1 MSTQT
6 TNAKPQKHSQRA
18 HALLS
23 ASGASRWLNCTPSA
37 KLEEEFG
44 DKSVSSSYAAE
55 GTLAHELA
63 ELYLRKDVLENISD
77 EDFER
82 SLEDIMANEL
92 FNDEMLEVVPI
103 YTDYCEDQYI
113 EAKKNNEYAIIEIEQ
128 KLDLTEYVPESFG
141 TADTIII
148 SDGLMEVIDLKY
160 GKGIPVYADW
170 NKQLM
175 LYALGALRKYDT
187 MYDINE
193 VLVTICQPRINNI
206 SSWQISVEELLRWAE
221 EYLVP
226 TAELAFNGEG
236 ELNAGDWCRFC
247 AVRNRCRKL
256 YEQQL
261 EIAKH
266 EFAEPQLLSDDEIA
280 DIVQRTPKL
289 IEWANSIAE
298 YANKKA
304 IEENKQWPG
313 LKLVEGRS
321 RRKWIDE
328 DKALEIIFEQF
339 PELDE
344 ADVTTTKINGITA
357 IEKLVGRKKFI
368 EKLKDVVVT
377 TQGKPTLVPLQDK
390 RPAMGIQQ
398 AQLDFSNN
406 E

>member
-1 MSTQT
+1 MQVTSP
-6 TNAKPQKHSQRA
+6 KPQKHSQRA

-37 KLEEEFG
+37 KLEDEYG
-44 DKSVSSSYAAE
+44 DKTTSPYAAE

-77 EDFER
+77 ADFEK
-82 SLEDIMANEL
+82 SLEEIMANEL
-92 FNDEMLEVVPI
+92 FNDEMLEVVPT
-103 YTDYCEDQYI
+103 YTDYCEDQFI
-113 EAKKNNEYAIIEIEQ
+113 EAKNNNDFAIIEIEQ
-128 KLDLTEYVPESFG
+128 ILDLTEYVPESFG
-141 TADTIII
+141 TADTVII
-148 SDGLMEVIDLKY
+148 SDGIMEVIDLKY

-187 MYDINE
+187 MYDIDE
-193 VLVTICQPRINNI
+193 VRVTIVQPRINNI
-206 SSWQISVEELLRWAE
+206 SSWQISVEELLKWAE
-221 EYLVP
+221 EDLRP
-226 TAELAFNGEG
+226 TADKAFHGEG

-247 AVRNRCRKL
+247 GVRNQCKKL
-256 YEQQL
+256 YEQQF

-266 EFAEPQLLSDDEIA
+266 EFAEPQLLSDNDIA

-289 IEWANSIAE
+289 VEWANSVAE
-298 YANKKA
+298 YAKKKA

-328 DKALEIIFEQF
+328 DKALETIFEQF

-357 IEKLVGRKKFI
+357 IEKLVGKKKFF

-377 TQGKPTLVPLQDK
+377 PQGNPTLVPLQDK
-390 RPAMGIQQ
+390 RPAIGVQQ
-398 AQLDFSNN
+398 AQLDFSD

>member
-1 MSTQT
+1 MSMQT

-44 DKSVSSSYAAE
+44 DKSTSSQYAAE

-304 IEENKQWPG
+304 IEENKHWPG

-377 TQGKPTLVPLQDK
+377 PQGKPTLVPLQDK

>member
-1 MSTQT
+1 MQVTSP
-6 TNAKPQKHSQRA
+6 KPQKHSQRA

-37 KLEEEFG
+37 KLEDEYG
-44 DKSVSSSYAAE
+44 DKTTSPYAAE

-77 EDFER
+77 ADFEK
-82 SLEDIMANEL
+82 SLEEIMANEL
-92 FNDEMLEVVPI
+92 FNDEMLEVVPT
-103 YTDYCEDQYI
+103 YTDYCEDQFI
-113 EAKKNNEYAIIEIEQ
+113 EAKNNNDFAIIEIEQ
-128 KLDLTEYVPESFG
+128 TLDLTEYVPESFG
-141 TADTIII
+141 TADTVII
-148 SDGLMEVIDLKY
+148 SDGIMEVIDLKY

-187 MYDINE
+187 MYDIDE
-193 VLVTICQPRINNI
+193 VRVTIVQPRINNI
-206 SSWQISVEELLRWAE
+206 SSWQISVEELLKWAE
-221 EYLVP
+221 EDLRP
-226 TAELAFNGEG
+226 TADKAFHGEG

-247 AVRNRCRKL
+247 GVRNQCKKL
-256 YEQQL
+256 YEQQF

-266 EFAEPQLLSDDEIA
+266 EFAEPQLLSDNDIA

-289 IEWANSIAE
+289 VEWANSVAE
-298 YANKKA
+298 YAKKKA

-328 DKALEIIFEQF
+328 DKALETIFEQF

-357 IEKLVGRKKFI
+357 IEKLVGKKKFF

-377 TQGKPTLVPLQDK
+377 PQGNPTLVPLQDK
-390 RPAMGIQQ
+390 RPAMGVQQ
-398 AQLDFSNN
+398 AQLDFSD
-406 E
+406 

>member
-1 MSTQT
+1 MQT
-6 TNAKPQKHSQRA
+6 TSTKQQKHSQRA

-23 ASGASRWLNCTPSA
+23 ASGASRWFNCTPSA
-37 KLEEEFG
+37 KLEDEYG
-44 DKSVSSSYAAE
+44 DKSTSSYAAE

-63 ELYLRKDVLENISD
+63 ELYLRKDVLENIND

-82 SLEDIMANEL
+82 SLEEIMANEL

-113 EAKKNNEYAIIEIEQ
+113 EAKKNNDYAIIEIEQ

-141 TADTIII
+141 TADTVII

-187 MYDINE
+187 MYDVNE
-193 VLVTICQPRINNI
+193 VRVTICQPRINNI

-221 EYLVP
+221 EYLKP

-247 AVRNRCRKL
+247 AVRNQCKKL
-256 YEQQL
+256 YEQQF

-289 IEWANSIAE
+289 VEWANSIAE
-298 YANKKA
+298 YAKKKA

-328 DKALEIIFEQF
+328 DKALETIFEQF

-357 IEKLVGRKKFI
+357 IEKLVGKKKFF
-368 EKLKDVVVT
+368 EKLKGVVVT
-377 TQGKPTLVPLQDK
+377 PQGNPTLVPLQDK
-390 RPAMGIQQ
+390 RPAIGVQQ
-398 AQLDFSNN
+398 AQLDFSDN